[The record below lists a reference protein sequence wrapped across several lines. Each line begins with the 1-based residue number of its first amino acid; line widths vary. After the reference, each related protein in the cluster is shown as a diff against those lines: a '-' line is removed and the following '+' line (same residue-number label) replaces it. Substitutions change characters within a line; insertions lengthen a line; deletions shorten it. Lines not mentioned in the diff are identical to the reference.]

1 MCSRWYIRQTEQGRS
16 CYLRSAKAGYSKIE
30 GATVGLG
37 KTCVHKDK
45 LLWDTQG
52 LNLRCIGDMF
62 QNGMQSEHACKTF
75 CAHDAQCDVYQMDPF
90 GSCWT
95 GQSRNCFGEAGWT
108 GGRKKPSGG
117 DEMKTMCD
125 NFNKASDLQQ
135 SGSVELEPALQSAVD
150 MSQSTCFQSACG
162 LANADTDC
170 GYEAQDRMKR
180 QLVEHCESI
189 PMWKFTNWSR
199 CYASHSSSCG
209 DTGFRKRT
217 VTCSHQE
224 TERCRALADEPANT
238 KPCTV
243 LGSCEWVR
251 SDWSACHGASTCSD
265 IGIQTR
271 TVSCNGPESACFE
284 RGLQRPRTQRPCS
297 APGCDDVLGTG
308 IDDRCTE
315 ARRLHALWSNISTN
329 SEESELWAPAV
340 PQQVQHGRSLAED
353 QIVAL
358 SVQECAT
365 LSATAGYCAMVTM
378 SDAGLA
384 GFDFQMSACMS
395 KQLDEILE
403 EVGLIDSKIDTLKT
417 TVADGF
423 KDLNDRIDKQTEELT
438 GAMQQIA
445 KESVDELQAHG
456 HAVAHHIVA
465 ELEKKRKDSRAYL
478 RCTANANRKA
488 VLSHI
493 DQVTGQLTGQIS
505 LIQADL
511 REGFQN
517 LTLNL
522 KLMEGRLQDR
532 LSDAAN
538 SVIEELSDAVQES
551 ERKRE
556 QFIFQGLSKAVESI
570 TGRIKVQT
578 DDVGSIV
585 RSEVSAMVADVQTA
599 LSDTGNLFASK
610 AEDISDSLIDLLQ
623 TQTRDDVRSIQDMV
637 LRLSKT
643 LSGEL
648 QTQSETVEAQAV
660 VRSKRLEQLLAAT
673 IETASSEKKA
683 ILEDLKSEV
692 VKGREA
698 AVSTVEEALNELRG
712 EVVQTLAVPMETL
725 LQGTDRIAL
734 ELDEGFAAA
743 ASSMSSVSTEIS
755 ENQKTLEALASSN
768 AKLVEEMESANQA
781 VAAVH
786 ADVLQLNQEVLA
798 GQQRLAESIA
808 ALNMNLDS
816 SLSLAE
822 DVLRQGKDFHLKE
835 VAHEFKASSLLI
847 DGAFLDFN
855 QHWLPN
861 ATAQAR
867 QLLQSFTDYVVCR
880 SGSDAFAE
888 SFDQGHAS
896 KVGVLSELKSHWRII
911 RDHFAI
917 LSSILVDGQ
926 LLRNQ
931 FDTTAV
937 AVRQEEV
944 LSIKNRMASEWS
956 SPNACGGMLG
966 PEAAK
971 EIRSLLLQ
979 KMQQQPLTL
988 ARRVSSV
995 WKQVSNMVREQRSMG
1010 SAVSAADLEYV
1021 RKAYVAVLNDLMHVR
1036 DQILGANSVL
1046 QQFHTEVLDMHL
1058 PFLCPPPPSCT
1069 AQILTRYR
1077 ESRTNELVVWREIDD
1092 AVVVIRR
1099 PSEFLRLQGVFAW
1112 DVNLA
1117 DESSLPMQLPPEFV
1131 ESVYLCQSR
1140 NGRYSAT
1147 RVEDAD
1153 ASDAFRFCSIPGAG
1167 VHSSSRCGQGSYG
1180 QFPID
1185 SWTPGSGVTS
1195 DLFTQWEE
1203 EARAERLLSAECGN
1217 GIVEFGEFCDEG
1229 PKPTGACRGC
1239 VAVEPGWERAPGKC
1253 QPKCGDGLVFAGVEE
1268 CDDGGL
1274 LIGCTSGCR
1283 LAECQRLDTVAKPMS
1298 SDDLEMKMMWMQAHQ
1313 MPQPPSSDL
1322 LDMQGYR
1329 LCFQFTNDGSGT
1341 VSKGA
1346 FTACRGES
1354 RLTFLTISD
1363 LNQTLAR
1370 YDVDLTQGPVFDV
1383 LPGTAWLSGPH
1394 QLRVRFH
1401 NNSDHELVLSCRVAA
1416 DDWDSCVLWSV
1427 REGIPETRPGFSDE
1441 AESISFLIYAAP
1453 PEIRWDCSNRT
1464 VPDCGDGHL
1473 TGSEDCDDGNS
1484 EDFDGCSANC
1494 TLEAGF
1500 ICQSPG
1506 SPCIATTCGDGVAGL
1521 GLPQKF
1527 Y

>member
-1 MCSRWYIRQTEQGRS
+1 
-16 CYLRSAKAGYSKIE
+16 
-30 GATVGLG
+30 
-37 KTCVHKDK
+37 
-45 LLWDTQG
+45 
-52 LNLRCIGDMF
+52 
-62 QNGMQSEHACKTF
+62 
-75 CAHDAQCDVYQMDPF
+75 
-90 GSCWT
+90 
-95 GQSRNCFGEAGWT
+95 
-108 GGRKKPSGG
+108 
-117 DEMKTMCD
+117 
-125 NFNKASDLQQ
+125 
-135 SGSVELEPALQSAVD
+135 
-150 MSQSTCFQSACG
+150 
-162 LANADTDC
+162 
-170 GYEAQDRMKR
+170 
-180 QLVEHCESI
+180 
-189 PMWKFTNWSR
+189 
-199 CYASHSSSCG
+199 
-209 DTGFRKRT
+209 
-217 VTCSHQE
+217 
-224 TERCRALADEPANT
+224 
-238 KPCTV
+238 
-243 LGSCEWVR
+243 
-251 SDWSACHGASTCSD
+251 
-265 IGIQTR
+265 
-271 TVSCNGPESACFE
+271 
-284 RGLQRPRTQRPCS
+284 
-297 APGCDDVLGTG
+297 
-308 IDDRCTE
+308 
-315 ARRLHALWSNISTN
+315 
-329 SEESELWAPAV
+329 
-340 PQQVQHGRSLAED
+340 
-353 QIVAL
+353 
-358 SVQECAT
+358 
-365 LSATAGYCAMVTM
+365 
-378 SDAGLA
+378 
-384 GFDFQMSACMS
+384 
-395 KQLDEILE
+395 
-403 EVGLIDSKIDTLKT
+403 
-417 TVADGF
+417 
-423 KDLNDRIDKQTEELT
+423 
-438 GAMQQIA
+438 
-445 KESVDELQAHG
+445 
-456 HAVAHHIVA
+456 
-465 ELEKKRKDSRAYL
+465 
-478 RCTANANRKA
+478 
-488 VLSHI
+488 
-493 DQVTGQLTGQIS
+493 
-505 LIQADL
+505 
-511 REGFQN
+511 
-517 LTLNL
+517 
-522 KLMEGRLQDR
+522 
-532 LSDAAN
+532 
-538 SVIEELSDAVQES
+538 
-551 ERKRE
+551 
-556 QFIFQGLSKAVESI
+556 
-570 TGRIKVQT
+570 
-578 DDVGSIV
+578 
-585 RSEVSAMVADVQTA
+585 
-599 LSDTGNLFASK
+599 
-610 AEDISDSLIDLLQ
+610 
-623 TQTRDDVRSIQDMV
+623 
-637 LRLSKT
+637 
-643 LSGEL
+643 
-648 QTQSETVEAQAV
+648 
-660 VRSKRLEQLLAAT
+660 
-673 IETASSEKKA
+673 
-683 ILEDLKSEV
+683 
-692 VKGREA
+692 
-698 AVSTVEEALNELRG
+698 
-712 EVVQTLAVPMETL
+712 
-725 LQGTDRIAL
+725 
-734 ELDEGFAAA
+734 
-743 ASSMSSVSTEIS
+743 MSSVSTEIS

-1239 VAVEPGWERAPGKC
+1239 VAVEPGWECAPGKC

-1427 REGIPETRPGFSDE
+1427 REGIPETRPGFSDQ